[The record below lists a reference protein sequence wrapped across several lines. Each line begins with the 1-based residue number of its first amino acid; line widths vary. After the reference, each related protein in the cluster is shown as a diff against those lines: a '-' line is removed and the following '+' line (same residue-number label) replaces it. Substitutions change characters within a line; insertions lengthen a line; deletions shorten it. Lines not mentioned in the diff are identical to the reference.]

1 MRWRMNDE
9 TVIYSRQNNL
19 SERLAELEQ
28 EGALISPCQ
37 FFYVV
42 AAPKYRERGNV
53 PPLLYVDRMMQF
65 AGREYYVALMSAVD
79 IYRNI
84 IPSESDSGAADDG
97 GGYGNDGRSGN
108 GSGSDGKCKGDID
121 DESDNGGKNAREDGD
136 FSVMVIGE
144 RMTLGRRKRRP
155 VKFYARQND
164 VSSEILRIETAF
176 GPVNVSSPLLTALD
190 LVQKE
195 SEVGGLARVAEA
207 LTVLADSIEFGAD
220 KTAILQEFPTAII
233 QRLGHL
239 LDAVQA
245 HSRAS
250 ELYRICADSGMTF
263 RPTPLKASSAAGI
276 GFETDPQWMV
286 IVNAVIHIM
295 SQ

>member
-1 MRWRMNDE
+1 MNDE
-9 TVIYSRQNNL
+9 IMIYSRQNNL
-19 SERLAELEQ
+19 SERLMELEQ

-37 FFYVV
+37 FFYVAV
-42 AAPKYRERGNV
+42 APEYRERGNV

-65 AGREYYVALMSAVD
+65 SGREYYVALMSAAD
-79 IYRNI
+79 IYRNEI
-84 IPSESDSGAADDG
+84 LPESEEGTVGEGGCGRCARDGSETDRKRGAGDEGDNG
-97 GGYGNDGRSGN
+97 NERENRGGYAGYN
-108 GSGSDGKCKGDID
+108 GA
-121 DESDNGGKNAREDGD
+121 EGD

-144 RMTLGRRKRRP
+144 RMTLGRRKKRP

-164 VSSEILRIETAF
+164 VSSEIRRVETAF

-195 SEVGGLARVAEA
+195 SEAGGLDRVAEA
-207 LTVLADSIEFGAD
+207 LTFLADKIEPGAD
-220 KTAILQEFPTAII
+220 KPAILQEFPTAII
-233 QRLGHL
+233 QRLGYL

-250 ELYRICADSGMTF
+250 ELYRLCADSCMTF
-263 RPTPLKASSAAGI
+263 RPTPLRASSAVGI
-276 GFETDPQWMV
+276 GFETDPRWMV
-286 IVNAVIHIM
+286 IVNASIHIM

>member
-1 MRWRMNDE
+1 MRWKMDDE
-9 TVIYSRQNNL
+9 IMIYSRQNNL
-19 SERLAELEQ
+19 SEKLMELEQ

-37 FFYVV
+37 FFYVAV
-42 AAPKYRERGNV
+42 APEFRERGNV

-65 AGREYYVALMSAVD
+65 SGREYYVALMSAVD

-121 DESDNGGKNAREDGD
+121 GGKNAREDGD

-164 VSSEILRIETAF
+164 VSSEIRRIETAF
-176 GPVNVSSPLLTALD
+176 GPVNVSSPLLTAP
-190 LVQKE
+190 
-195 SEVGGLARVAEA
+195 A
-207 LTVLADSIEFGAD
+207 
-220 KTAILQEFPTAII
+220 
-233 QRLGHL
+233 
-239 LDAVQA
+239 
-245 HSRAS
+245 
-250 ELYRICADSGMTF
+250 
-263 RPTPLKASSAAGI
+263 
-276 GFETDPQWMV
+276 
-286 IVNAVIHIM
+286 
-295 SQ
+295 